1 MKKVSAII
9 CAYNEEKTVKNVI
22 FSVTESKVFDEVIV
36 VNDGSTDRTEQIVV
50 ACKKSI
56 DLIDIHLPQN
66 KGKGYAMALGIE
78 QAKSDIV
85 LFIDADLSSCQDLYH
100 IDQLIAPLFKNE
112 ADMTLGYTTVN
123 IFNRKINPMKI
134 LTGERA
140 MFKKDIL
147 PLLGRMKESRFG
159 VETLLYMYYRSEGL
173 KMNFIHMKN
182 LRHLTKYEKSP
193 FFIATQ
199 NYFFESYEI
208 AATVAK
214 NLNLLL
220 SSIKIIIWGKV
231 VMQKLLLK
239 VSSNFSIFR

>member
-22 FSVTESKVFDEVIV
+22 FSVTESKVFDEIIV

-85 LFIDADLSSCQDLYH
+85 LFIDADLSCQDLDH
-100 IDQLIAPLFKNE
+100 IDQLVKPLLRNE

-123 IFNRKINPMKI
+123 IFNRRINPMKI

-147 PLLGRMKESRFG
+147 PLLDRMKESRFG

-182 LRHLTKYEKSP
+182 LRHLTKYGKSP
-193 FFIATQ
+193 FFTATQ

-220 SSIKIIIWGKV
+220 SSIKIIIQGKV

>member
-9 CAYNEEKTVKNVI
+9 CAYNEEKTIEHVI

-85 LFIDADLSSCQDLYH
+85 LFIDADLSCQDLDH
-100 IDQLIAPLFKNE
+100 IDQLVKPLLRNE

-123 IFNRKINPMKI
+123 IFNRRINPMKI

-147 PLLGRMKESRFG
+147 PLLDRMKESRFG

-182 LRHLTKYEKSP
+182 LRHLTKYGKSP
-193 FFIATQ
+193 FFTATQ

-220 SSIKIIIWGKV
+220 SSIKIIIRGKV